1 METLNLNIDK
11 DNDLRFSVNVDG
23 ADGDP
28 VSYRLVIESGRM
40 SLNFP
45 GYMTAEHEVQI
56 IVPTLSKAL
65 REGTYDARLEVQVGD
80 RVFSPLTSK
89 AVLRESIKIV
99 AAPVAPPAPPKTSVA
114 VSGVRIADPAR
125 AAFIENRAE
134 QQRAQRVMEA
144 RESESPLVRDAEPAV
159 PLRAKTSFRERGEDR
174 DDRDLDNDLVAL
186 EKFRKTLGL
195 RR

>member
-28 VSYRLVIESGRM
+28 VAYRLVIESGRM
-40 SLNFP
+40 SFNFP
-45 GYMTAEHEVQI
+45 GYVTAEKEVQI
-56 IVPTLSKAL
+56 IVPTLAKTM

-80 RVFSPLTSK
+80 RVFSPLASK
-89 AVLRESIKIV
+89 AVLRESIKIA
-99 AAPVAPPAPPKTSVA
+99 AAPIAPPPAPRTTVA

-125 AAFIENRAE
+125 AAFVENRAE
-134 QQRAQRVMEA
+134 LQRAQRVMES
-144 RESESPLVRDAEPAV
+144 RESESARSRSSDPVSPIRARPGSNDRDAKV
-159 PLRAKTSFRERGEDR
+159 NS
-174 DDRDLDNDLVAL
+174 DNDFVEL

-195 RR
+195 RG